1 MASIVRWDP
10 FQDLVS
16 VQRNLGRMFGDLS
29 GWAVPRRSLEEGAM
43 MLTPTVD
50 VIRRGEDLVF
60 RAELPGVKPEEL
72 DISVTQNM
80 LTLKG
85 ERREEHETKEEDYYM
100 KESSFGT
107 FERML
112 RLPEGADVDHIKAE
126 FANGIL
132 EVTIPRAAKTEPETH
147 HVTVSTPQAEE
158 STTQH

>member
-16 VQRNLGRMFGDLS
+16 VQRDLGRMFGDLS
-29 GWAVPRRSLEEGAM
+29 GWVVPRRSLEEGAM

-132 EVTIPRAAKTEPETH
+132 EVIIPKAAKTEPETR
-147 HVTVSTPQAEE
+147 HVAVSAPESEE

>member
-1 MASIVRWDP
+1 
-10 FQDLVS
+10 
-16 VQRNLGRMFGDLS
+16 
-29 GWAVPRRSLEEGAM
+29 M

-132 EVTIPRAAKTEPETH
+132 EVIIPKAAKTEPETR
-147 HVTVSTPQAEE
+147 HVTVSAPESEE
-158 STTQH
+158 STTHH